1 VGLTRNLD
9 LEILRTTTIVYA
21 PISRD
26 IKQLLIIMFLFITTD
41 QKTFSKLGK
50 GFSDLL
56 IKNKAYFMK
65 KWGSSKNLESDQL
78 MKRTLK
84 HSAILANR
92 CDTISL
98 CMIMKNE
105 EKRLVRC
112 LESVKGLVHEII
124 IVDTGST
131 DNSIDIARSYGAK
144 LFILNGVTISLLAA
158 TLAYK
163 PRPKTGY

>member
-1 VGLTRNLD
+1 
-9 LEILRTTTIVYA
+9 
-21 PISRD
+21 
-26 IKQLLIIMFLFITTD
+26 
-41 QKTFSKLGK
+41 
-50 GFSDLL
+50 
-56 IKNKAYFMK
+56 
-65 KWGSSKNLESDQL
+65 

-84 HSAILANR
+84 HSVILANR

-131 DNSIDIARSYGAK
+131 DKSIDIARSCGAK
-144 LFILNGVTISLLAA
+144 NYSFKMV
-158 TLAYK
+158 
-163 PRPKTGY
+163 RRFRF